1 MKRNFPIRLLP
12 LLLPAVLLCGCNSL
26 RQKEQLMSASGFRTV
41 VPSTAAQ
48 AAHLQSLPQGRL
60 TPVVKK
66 GKTVFML
73 ADAKRNCLYVGN
85 QSQYQA
91 YQQLR
96 LRNQIAQD
104 KLATASLNADA
115 DNEWAAWG
123 GIDTP
128 LW

>member
-1 MKRNFPIRLLP
+1 
-12 LLLPAVLLCGCNSL
+12 
-26 RQKEQLMSASGFRTV
+26 
-41 VPSTAAQ
+41 
-48 AAHLQSLPQGRL
+48 
-60 TPVVKK
+60 
-66 GKTVFML
+66 ML